1 MMRWPHAWILGLALA
16 IAAAGCRTCDKVET
30 ELRARE
36 KELREVK
43 DELYRTRAYNNGL
56 QAELSTVT
64 GGPPPSCGEPPVTAY
79 PIRSLV
85 MGRQTGG
92 RDDSSGS
99 GDQALQ
105 VVVQPMDAENQAVK
119 IPGSLLITAAE
130 ITPEGAKRPLSQ
142 WEIPGEQLR
151 HSWQDGLLT
160 HGYVLVLPWK
170 TCPTTEKLRVIAQF
184 KVPDGRVFEADK
196 DVTIHVPPSSPR
208 PAFPVSSGPITV
220 VPGPPELIPAPT
232 PPPTAG
238 ELILPSPRR
247 VEPST
252 SGPSISNKPA
262 TYLQPVQLER
272 TGPDGQ
278 PIWRVVDKREK

>member
-1 MMRWPHAWILGLALA
+1 MMRWPNAWILGLALA
-16 IAAAGCRTCDKVET
+16 VAAACCRSCDKVEA

-36 KELREVK
+36 RQLREVK
-43 DELYRTRAYNNGL
+43 EELDRTRAYNNGL

-64 GGPPPSCGEPPVTAY
+64 GGPPPAYGEPPVTAY

-85 MGRQTGG
+85 LGRQTGG
-92 RDDSSGS
+92 RDDASGT
-99 GDQALQ
+99 GDQLLQ

-119 IPGSLLITAAE
+119 IPGSLLITAVE

-160 HGYVLVLPWK
+160 RGYVLVLPWK
-170 TCPTTEKLRVIAQF
+170 TPPTTEKLRVIAQF

-196 DVTIHVPPSSPR
+196 DITIHLPAVSQHPACPPPG
-208 PAFPVSSGPITV
+208 APIMV
-220 VPGPPELIPAPT
+220 IPGAPELV
-232 PPPTAG
+232 PPPTPVPAAG

-247 VEPST
+247 DEPAT

-272 TGPDGQ
+272 AGPDGQ
-278 PIWRVVDKREK
+278 PVWRVIDKRQ